1 MTDIISKHAKNLKKH
16 LPDFIKKHGVGPY
29 SLSQMQELAAVVH
42 GFPSF
47 HAASRIKLVSTEAK
61 LFQDVPVRSIPDYD
75 ASLVKLR
82 SWHSSDDREGAVFEF
97 PSMNEV
103 GVFDIRDRH
112 ADWLNSAEEDELPPL
127 MYRKVAAEFW
137 SDYARFPG
145 DMNLYNNALYV
156 EMKAGNLQEATLS
169 YANAIESLD
178 DIIRKAGCTLVSYYN
193 LSNRGYHAL
202 NQGYVSVLME
212 QGLWAQAT
220 GVCNKMLKL
229 HKNDNI
235 GFRFLKEEIESKRGA

>member
-47 HAASRIKLVSTEAK
+47 HAASRLKLVNTEAK
-61 LFQDVPVRSIPDYD
+61 LVPDVPVRSIPVYD

-82 SWHSSDDREGAVFEF
+82 PWHGSDDKDEAVFVF

-103 GVFDIRDRH
+103 AVFDIRDKH
-112 ADWLNSAEEDELPPL
+112 ADWFTFAEEAGLDPSE
-127 MYRKVAAEFW
+127 YQKAAAEFW

-145 DMNLYNNALYV
+145 DMSLYNNVLYL
-156 EMKAGNLQEATLS
+156 EMKARNLREAAFG
-169 YANAIESLD
+169 YANVIESLD
-178 DIIRKAGCTLVSYYN
+178 AIIQKAGCKRVPYSIP
-193 LSNRGYHAL
+193 SNRGYHVL
-202 NQGYVSVLME
+202 NEGYVAVLTE

-220 GVCNKMLKL
+220 MVCNKMLQL
-229 HKNDNI
+229 NENDNI
-235 GFRFLKEEIESKRGA
+235 GFRFYKKEIESKRGL